1 MRNVRT
7 RTTMSHAF
15 EAALQPYLT
24 VASNAASELTSVV
37 VQKMT
42 VGFREEPGW
51 TARTSVSTQKTP
63 KRRQKRTAR

>member
-15 EAALQPYLT
+15 EAALQPYSIVPASLVAPLVRT
-24 VASNAASELTSVV
+24 VAE
-37 VQKMT
+37 KMT

-63 KRRQKRTAR
+63 KRRPKRNAR